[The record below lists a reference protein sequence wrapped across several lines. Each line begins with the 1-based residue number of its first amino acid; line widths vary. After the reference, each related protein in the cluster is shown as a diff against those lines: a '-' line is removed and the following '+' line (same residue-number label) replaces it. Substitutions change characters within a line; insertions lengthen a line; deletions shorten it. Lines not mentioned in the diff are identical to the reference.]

1 MKKLI
6 SALLC
11 FVLLLSSVCVA
22 SAGFD
27 KSEYDGDPVSGV
39 AGYSTSAKHR
49 IEENGNKVHVWGI
62 DMNEIIA
69 AVFKNIVKVGM
80 DIGALATGNGKA
92 LGETVG
98 KEFVKLYYDMACNP
112 DGSSV
117 YPLQRYCV
125 TAEESNRAAMLKK
138 YDGDLIYQHETEI
151 MGEYA
156 QYIGDEN
163 IYNFNCDF
171 RMGAVFCAKQLDEFI
186 QSVKEAV
193 ITVPALGGGGIAYN
207 LLADNIEFDE
217 ECLMR
222 FVEHGMMF
230 ETDFNWLLRANE
242 LGFLD
247 EVLNTL
253 APYARQILGYWGSIW
268 DFCPTEI

>member
-1 MKKLI
+1 MLELNVSIKRLRPLFWGGLSMKRFI

-11 FVLLLSSVCVA
+11 FALLLSSVCVA

-27 KSEYDGDPVSGV
+27 KSEYNGYPVIVV
-39 AGYSTSAKHR
+39 AGYSSSAQYR
-49 IEENGNKVHVWGI
+49 IDENGNKVHVWGI

-98 KEFVKLYYDMACNP
+98 KEFVKLYYDMVCNL

-156 QYIGDEN
+156 PPI
-163 IYNFNCDF
+163 I
-171 RMGAVFCAKQLDEFI
+171 
-186 QSVKEAV
+186 SVS
-193 ITVPALGGGGIAYN
+193 
-207 LLADNIEFDE
+207 
-217 ECLMR
+217 C
-222 FVEHGMMF
+222 
-230 ETDFNWLLRANE
+230 
-242 LGFLD
+242 
-247 EVLNTL
+247 
-253 APYARQILGYWGSIW
+253 
-268 DFCPTEI
+268 